1 MVHKTRKK
9 PYHQVTYYN
18 HVTYITNDNRTVA
31 SWKKKPKENN
41 ASLIPRR
48 SVERKKNSTS
58 TKTSP
63 ADCQASAVRV
73 GHDALNLYSTI
84 DGHGERVLDETH
96 RMMPDQ
102 AQISTPTR
110 ELAGYC

>member
-9 PYHQVTYYN
+9 PYH
-18 HVTYITNDNRTVA
+18 HVTVTNDNRTVA

-58 TKTSP
+58 TNTSP

-96 RMMPDQ
+96 RMMIRLF
-102 AQISTPTR
+102 ARLVYHI
-110 ELAGYC
+110 ELLSNQHF

>member
-9 PYHQVTYYN
+9 PYHQVTYYH

-41 ASLIPRR
+41 ASPIPRR
-48 SVERKKNSTS
+48 SVEGKKNSTS

-84 DGHGERVLDETH
+84 DGHGE
-96 RMMPDQ
+96 
-102 AQISTPTR
+102 
-110 ELAGYC
+110 

>member
-9 PYHQVTYYN
+9 PYHQVTYYH

-48 SVERKKNSTS
+48 SVERKKIPRQP
-58 TKTSP
+58 KR
-63 ADCQASAVRV
+63 AQQIAKLRLFVWD
-73 GHDALNLYSTI
+73 
-84 DGHGERVLDETH
+84 
-96 RMMPDQ
+96 MM
-102 AQISTPTR
+102 R
-110 ELAGYC
+110 